1 MNHFK
6 SIIENRY
13 TTKVYDN
20 SKKISDD
27 KIEDLKEILRLS
39 PSSVN
44 SQPWKFIFVRDQNI
58 KNKLSEVS
66 LINAEKIK
74 NCDTV
79 VVFARPNN
87 ASVFENQLTHPISE
101 YYNKVLK
108 PLGETYLIHWFE
120 KQIYLSLGIFLS
132 ACASMDIDSTAMEGI
147 DREKY
152 NDILALKDFST
163 VLAVAIGYRDSE
175 DFNQL
180 HKKPKS
186 RKQHEKVIV
195 QL

>member
-66 LINAEKIK
+66 LINTEKIK

-101 YYNKVLK
+101 CYNKVLK